1 MGRDITIAQR
11 LRSAG
16 LRPTIQRI
24 ALADLLFGGCHRHVT
39 AEELHAEATD
49 SGIVLSLATVYNTL
63 HQFTNAGL
71 IRALAVDGTRTWFD
85 TNIED
90 HHHFFV
96 EGEGTILDVEA
107 HQLQVLNLP
116 TPPDG
121 MVVAHVD
128 VVIRLKPILK
138 IGSS

>member
-1 MGRDITIAQR
+1 MRQDVTIAQR

-39 AEELHAEATD
+39 AEELHAEAAEN
-49 SGIVLSLATVYNTL
+49 GVVLSLATVYNAL

-85 TNIED
+85 TNMEDHQHFFIED
-90 HHHFFV
+90 K
-96 EGEGTILDVEA
+96 GTILDVDT
-107 HQLQVLNLP
+107 HQLQILNLP
-116 TPPDG
+116 PPPDG
-121 MVVAHVD
+121 MEIAHID
-128 VVIRLKPILK
+128 VVIRVRPINDEK
-138 IGSS
+138 Q

>member
-1 MGRDITIAQR
+1 MRRDVTIAQR

-39 AEELHAEATD
+39 AEELHAEAAEN
-49 SGIVLSLATVYNTL
+49 GVVLSLATVYNAL

-85 TNIED
+85 TNMADHQHFFIED
-90 HHHFFV
+90 K
-96 EGEGTILDVEA
+96 GTILDA
-107 HQLQVLNLP
+107 DTHQLQILNLP
-116 TPPDG
+116 PPPDG
-121 MVVAHVD
+121 MEIAHID
-128 VVIRLKPILK
+128 VVIRVRPINDEK
-138 IGSS
+138 R